1 MARSAGTPLRCRG
14 ATATSRH
21 SPRQSPSAPG
31 LGIPFHETHRWR
43 DLWSRSSSRR
53 GHRMRITFRPMGP
66 APEPPPPE
74 KVLTP
79 ERMAGLAD
87 RLKEA
92 MAAIEKWGIH
102 LDPVSRLK
110 EAEYLLRDV
119 ASTLFRTTCA
129 SARLP
134 PPGGLRRVPCKEAR
148 RSCFRSPP
156 SVPEHLRPAAPPPGV
171 ADDGLPSVL
180 RIVEC
185 SRIRAIGWI
194 AITDRTEPNPGRQTD
209 AAVSSSSRSRMSA
222 PPRGPAEAA
231 ETARHEERGHGRT
244 YRIEDRS
251 TWQWQAR
258 GGLERLRSTR
268 PSDAI

>member
-1 MARSAGTPLRCRG
+1 MAAALIDRLLHHCHIVNIRG
-14 ATATSRH
+14 SSYRMRKHIDLSKILH
-21 SPRQSPSAPG
+21 SPPAEPSP
-31 LGIPFHETHRWR
+31 
-43 DLWSRSSSRR
+43 
-53 GHRMRITFRPMGP
+53 
-66 APEPPPPE
+66 
-74 KVLTP
+74 
-79 ERMAGLAD
+79 
-87 RLKEA
+87 
-92 MAAIEKWGIH
+92 
-102 LDPVSRLK
+102 
-110 EAEYLLRDV
+110 
-119 ASTLFRTTCA
+119 
-129 SARLP
+129 LP
-134 PPGGLRRVPCKEAR
+134 PQEKESKSKGEVDQLEAR
-148 RSCFRSPP
+148 
-156 SVPEHLRPAAPPPGV
+156 HLRQVCNFRWPDLCSFRWPLTPGV

-194 AITDRTEPNPGRQTD
+194 AITNRTEPNPGRQTD